1 MLKELNSSIRII
13 IVSSLIL
20 ALILPSATSAELIFP
35 TDTKEFVIDEA
46 DVLTQTEVDTLTEDL
61 LGLFNDWE
69 TEIVVVI
76 IESTAHYQ
84 IPDQLSDNSSNENSN
99 NSTNGTSDN
108 STNGTSNNTSN
119 ETSNNTSNESMMELQ
134 DFSEAL
140 FDEWRVGDQKWKDG
154 ILLVLSINQSEDDY
168 KWWFVTGIFWD
179 EYWVFDGVGATS
191 DSNIDAEDW
200 STALS
205 IITDDL
211 VTAVDDFWY
220 ENDGYVDPPANQQA
234 NDEANIEISGV
245 DSLIGTAICLGVLV
259 VAVVIIV
266 LISRAGGG
274 GGGFTSRFRN
284 TGYNQGGYG
293 YNQGFGHNEQHVYH
307 HHDNHQSNNQ
317 PAPSK
322 SRKSSSGGCS
332 RGGSSRGSSS
342 RGGGSSGGSSRG
354 SSGGSS
360 RSGGRSGGRKRR

>member
-1 MLKELNSSIRII
+1 M
-13 IVSSLIL
+13 
-20 ALILPSATSAELIFP
+20 
-35 TDTKEFVIDEA
+35 
-46 DVLTQTEVDTLTEDL
+46 
-61 LGLFNDWE
+61 
-69 TEIVVVI
+69 
-76 IESTAHYQ
+76 
-84 IPDQLSDNSSNENSN
+84 PDQLSDNSTNGTSDNSTNGTSN

-108 STNGTSNNTSN
+108 STNGTS
-119 ETSNNTSNESMMELQ
+119 EEPMMGLQ
-134 DFSEAL
+134 EYSEAL
-140 FDEWRVGDQKWKDG
+140 FDEWQVGDQEWKDG

-179 EYWVFDGVGATS
+179 KYWVFNDIGATA
-191 DSNIDAEDW
+191 DDNVDAKDW

-220 ENDGYVDPPANQQA
+220 ENDGYVDPPSENGEVLG
-234 NDEANIEISGV
+234 DDYSV
-245 DSLIGTAICLGVLV
+245 DGGIGTLVGAIVCFGLI
-259 VAVVIIV
+259 AVVIVVVV
-266 LISRAGGG
+266 LLSRSSGGG
-274 GGGFTSRFRN
+274 GGVSGGFRN

-322 SRKSSSGGCS
+322 SRKSSSGGSS
-332 RGGSSRGSSS
+332 RGGSSRGGSS

-360 RSGGRSGGRKRR
+360 RSGGSRGGGRSGGGRRR

>member
-1 MLKELNSSIRII
+1 
-13 IVSSLIL
+13 LIL

-61 LGLFNDWE
+61 TWLASNDGWG

-168 KWWFVTGIFWD
+168 KWWFEPGIFWD
-179 EYWVFDGVGATS
+179 EYWVFDDVGATS
-191 DSNIDAEDW
+191 DAKIDAGNWAE
-200 STALS
+200 ALS

-211 VTAVDDFWY
+211 VTAVDEFWY
-220 ENDGYVDPPANQQA
+220 ENDGYVEPPGGNAEVL
-234 NDEANIEISGV
+234 DEDYSEGSSSLGLIEVIVCFG
-245 DSLIGTAICLGVLV
+245 LI
-259 VAVVIIV
+259 AVVIVVVV
-266 LISRAGGG
+266 LVSRSSGG
-274 GGGFTSRFRN
+274 GGGFSGGFRN

-317 PAPSK
+317 SNNQPAPSK
-322 SRKSSSGGCS
+322 PSRTSSSRSS
-332 RGGSSRGSSS
+332 RGGSSRGGSSRGGSSRGGS
-342 RGGGSSGGSSRG
+342 RGGGSRGGGSRGGGSRG
-354 SSGGSS
+354 
-360 RSGGRSGGRKRR
+360 GGRRR

>member
-1 MLKELNSSIRII
+1 M
-13 IVSSLIL
+13 IL
-20 ALILPSATSAELIFP
+20 ALAVPNAASAELLFP

-46 DVLTQTEVDTLTEDL
+46 GVLTQTEVETLTEDL
-61 LGLFNDWE
+61 DGLYNEWG

-108 STNGTSNNTSN
+108 STNGTSDNSTNGTSD
-119 ETSNNTSNESMMELQ
+119 EPMMGLQ

-140 FDEWRVGDQKWKDG
+140 FDEWRVGDQEWKDG
-154 ILLVLSINQSEDDY
+154 ILFVLSINQSEDDY
-168 KWWFVTGIFWD
+168 KWYLQTGIFWD
-179 EYWVFDGVGATS
+179 EHPVLDDVGETSIAKIEDG
-191 DSNIDAEDW
+191 NWAE
-200 STALS
+200 ALS

-220 ENDGYVDPPANQQA
+220 ENDGYVDPPGVNA
-234 NDEANIEISGV
+234 EILDDDYSV
-245 DSLIGTAICLGVLV
+245 DGGIGTLVGAIVCFGLI
-259 VAVVIIV
+259 AVVIVVVV
-266 LISRAGGG
+266 LLSRSSGGG
-274 GGGFTSRFRN
+274 GGVSGGFRN

-322 SRKSSSGGCS
+322 SRKSSSGGSS
-332 RGGSSRGSSS
+332 RGGSSRGGSS

-360 RSGGRSGGRKRR
+360 RSGGSRGGGRSGGGRRR